1 MFMGEVIKKVTKKQS
16 RWRMVICLMLSFVM
30 LAGVLAEPVQAA
42 VYTPGLTTDFAQLE
56 PIAAFQTYGKAGP
69 GGAGILNTVLTI
81 PEGEI
86 VYLMYERNACNGMY
100 IYSVFW
106 KGRMWQVNAKDI
118 VDLKAT
124 KFNSAYTEKWA
135 REEIKGQ
142 TVKVKKTV
150 LLGKITEPLKYYYV
164 YANPKVTDGNV
175 IGVYAAGGAVDII
188 KENYNAK
195 WAEILFGQCVGY
207 VQRDYLNHA
216 DAYLS
221 GATRNTQAS
230 IKQAK
235 KLGLTQGIIK
245 PGDYESCI
253 KKKDF
258 CRLAVNWY
266 KATGHKLPK
275 QSKKSPFTDTKDPY
289 VIMAYQLGIVK
300 STKNN
305 KFQPNKELLDDQY
318 DALVKRLLRVAGAP
332 SAVFNV
338 MRADT
343 LGFWHEGITRERAL
357 VAFYNAYRMLQKTDY
372 LVNDFYDPDYSIVY
386 TISPAD
392 NPKLCLDVYDKS
404 TDRGAPI
411 GLWEKNDDKN
421 QQFRIK
427 EIHGFTLIYNVN
439 SGKALTGTDN
449 EVYQEAI
456 GYDCQKL
463 SFKYN
468 SDGTVSIINGEGR
481 YLDIKDGA
489 AKSGG
494 TLIWAPK
501 SGSSTQKWVFTYKA
515 YKSYHY

>member
-1 MFMGEVIKKVTKKQS
+1 MREKNKKRSLRTT
-16 RWRMVICLMLSFVM
+16 ICLML
-30 LAGVLAEPVQAA
+30 VLAMLVTILPENVQAA

-56 PIAAFQTYGKAGP
+56 PIASLQTYGKVGP
-69 GGAGILNTVLTI
+69 GGAEILNTVLTI
-81 PEGEI
+81 PEGEV
-86 VYLMYERNACNGMY
+86 VYLMYERNTCNGMY

-124 KFNSAYTEKWA
+124 KFNSAYIRKWA
-135 REEIKGQ
+135 REAKTGKE
-142 TVKVKKTV
+142 VKAKKTV
-150 LLGKITEPLKYYYV
+150 LAGKITEPLKYYYV
-164 YANPKVTDGNV
+164 YASPKVTDGNV
-175 IGVYAAGGAVDII
+175 IGVCAAGGAVDII

-207 VQRDYLNHA
+207 VQRAYLNHA

-235 KLGLTQGIIK
+235 KLGLAQGIIK
-245 PGDYESCI
+245 PGAYDSWI

-300 STKNN
+300 STKNK
-305 KFQPNKELLDDQY
+305 KFKPNEELLGDQF
-318 DALVKRLLRVAGAP
+318 DTLVKRLLRVAGAP
-332 SAVFNV
+332 SEIFGVLNAH
-338 MRADT
+338 T
-343 LGFWHEGITRERAL
+343 LDSYSSAGITRECAL
-357 VAFYNAYRMLQKTDY
+357 VGFYNAYRMLQKTDY
-372 LVNDFYDPDYSIVY
+372 LVNDFYDPDYSIAY

-427 EIHGFTLIYNVN
+427 EIHGFTLIYNVH

-449 EVYQEAI
+449 GVYQEAI

-468 SDGTVSIINGEGR
+468 SDGTVSIINGNGL
-481 YLDIKDGA
+481 YLDVKGGV

-494 TLIWAPK
+494 ELIWAQQ
-501 SGSSTQKWVFTYKA
+501 SGSSSQKFVFNVVK
-515 YKSYHY
+515 

>member
-1 MFMGEVIKKVTKKQS
+1 MKNMIRKRSLRTT
-16 RWRMVICLMLSFVM
+16 ICLML
-30 LAGVLAEPVQAA
+30 VLAMFVTILPENVQAA

-56 PIAAFQTYGKAGP
+56 PIASFQTYGKAGP

-81 PEGEI
+81 PEGDI
-86 VYLMYERNACNGMY
+86 VYLMYERHACNGMY

-207 VQRDYLNHA
+207 VQRAYLNHA

-221 GATRNTQAS
+221 GATRNTQTS

-235 KLGLTQGIIK
+235 KLGLAKGIIK
-245 PGDYESCI
+245 PGDYGSWI

-266 KATGHKLPK
+266 KVTGHKLPK

-300 STKNN
+300 STKNK
-305 KFQPNKELLDDQY
+305 KFKPNEELLGDQY

-332 SAVFNV
+332 SAVFDV
-338 MRADT
+338 MSAHT
-343 LGFWHEGITRERAL
+343 LDSYSRGGITRECAL
-357 VAFYNAYRMLQKTDY
+357 VGFYNAYRMLQKTDY
-372 LVNDFYDPDYSIVY
+372 LVNDFYDPDYSIAY

-392 NPKLCLDVYDKS
+392 HPKLCLDIYDKS
-404 TDRGAPI
+404 TDRGASI
-411 GLWEKNDDKN
+411 GLWEKNDGKN

-439 SGKALTGTDN
+439 SGKTLTGTDN
-449 EVYQEAI
+449 GVYQEAI

-468 SDGTVSIINGEGR
+468 SDGTVSIINGNGL
-481 YLDIKDGA
+481 YLDVKDGV

-494 TLIWAPK
+494 ELIWAQQ
-501 SGSSTQKWVFTYKA
+501 SGSSSQKFVFNIVKQQ
-515 YKSYHY
+515 K

>member
-1 MFMGEVIKKVTKKQS
+1 MKEITKKRQPLRTIIS
-16 RWRMVICLMLSFVM
+16 LMLVLVM

-56 PIAAFQTYGKAGP
+56 PIASFQTYGKAGP

-81 PEGEI
+81 PEGET
-86 VYLMYERNACNGMY
+86 VYLMYERNTCNGMY

-164 YANPKVTDGNV
+164 YADPKVKDGNV

-216 DAYLS
+216 DSYLS

-235 KLGLTQGIIK
+235 KLGLAKGVIK
-245 PGDYESCI
+245 PGAYDSWI

-300 STKNN
+300 STKNK
-305 KFQPNKELLDDQY
+305 KFKPNEELLGDQF
-318 DALVKRLLRVAGAP
+318 DTLVKRLLRVAGAP
-332 SAVFNV
+332 SEIFGVLNAHTLDSYS
-338 MRADT
+338 RA
-343 LGFWHEGITRERAL
+343 GITRECAL
-357 VAFYNAYRMLQKTDY
+357 VGFYNAYRMLQKTDY
-372 LVNDFYDPDYSIVY
+372 LVNDFYDPDYSIAY

-392 NPKLCLDVYDKS
+392 NPKLCLDVYGKS

-411 GLWEKNDDKN
+411 GLWEKNNDKN

-427 EIHGFTLIYNVN
+427 EIHGFTLIYNIN

-449 EVYQEAI
+449 GVYQEAI

-468 SDGTVSIINGEGR
+468 SDGTVSIINGNGL
-481 YLDIKDGA
+481 YLDIKGGV

-494 TLIWAPK
+494 ELIWAQQ
-501 SGSSTQKWVFTYKA
+501 SGSSSQKFVFNVVK
-515 YKSYHY
+515 

>member
-1 MFMGEVIKKVTKKQS
+1 MKEITKKRQPLRTIIS
-16 RWRMVICLMLSFVM
+16 LMLVLVM

-42 VYTPGLTTDFAQLE
+42 VYTPGLTTDFAQME
-56 PIAAFQTYGKAGP
+56 SIASFQTYGKVGP

-81 PEGEI
+81 PEGEV
-86 VYLMYERNACNGMY
+86 VYLMYERNTCNGMY

-124 KFNSAYTEKWA
+124 KFNSAYTRKWA
-135 REEIKGQ
+135 RETKTGKE
-142 TVKVKKTV
+142 VKAKKTA

-164 YANPKVTDGNV
+164 YADPKVTDGNV

-207 VQRDYLNHA
+207 VQRAYLNHA
-216 DAYLS
+216 DSYLS

-235 KLGLTQGIIK
+235 KLGLAKGVIK
-245 PGDYESCI
+245 PGAYDSWI

-275 QSKKSPFTDTKDPY
+275 QSKKSPFIDTKDPY

-300 STKNN
+300 STKNK
-305 KFQPNKELLDDQY
+305 KFKPNEELLGDQF
-318 DALVKRLLRVAGAP
+318 DTLVKRLLRVAGAP
-332 SAVFNV
+332 SEIFGVLNAHTLDSYS
-338 MRADT
+338 RA
-343 LGFWHEGITRERAL
+343 GITRECAL
-357 VAFYNAYRMLQKTDY
+357 VGFYNAYRMLQKTDY
-372 LVNDFYDPDYSIVY
+372 LVNDFYDPDYSIAY

-392 NPKLCLDVYDKS
+392 NPKLCLDVYGKS

-411 GLWEKNDDKN
+411 GLWEKNNDKN

-427 EIHGFTLIYNVN
+427 EIHGFTLIYNIN

-449 EVYQEAI
+449 GVYQEAI

-468 SDGTVSIINGEGR
+468 SDGTVSIINGNGL
-481 YLDIKDGA
+481 YLDIKGGV

-494 TLIWAPK
+494 ELIWAQQ
-501 SGSSTQKWVFTYKA
+501 SGSSSQKFVFNVVK
-515 YKSYHY
+515 

>member
-1 MFMGEVIKKVTKKQS
+1 MREKNKKRSLRTT
-16 RWRMVICLMLSFVM
+16 ICLML
-30 LAGVLAEPVQAA
+30 VLAMLVTILPENVQAA

-56 PIAAFQTYGKAGP
+56 PIASLQTYGKAGP

-81 PEGEI
+81 PEGDI
-86 VYLMYERNACNGMY
+86 VYLMYERHACNGMY

-124 KFNSAYTEKWA
+124 KFNSAYIRKWA
-135 REEIKGQ
+135 REAKTGKE
-142 TVKVKKTV
+142 VKAKKTV
-150 LLGKITEPLKYYYV
+150 LAGKITEPLKYYYV
-164 YANPKVTDGNV
+164 YASPKVTDGNV
-175 IGVYAAGGAVDII
+175 IGVCAAGGAVDII

-207 VQRDYLNHA
+207 VQRAYLNHA

-235 KLGLTQGIIK
+235 KLGLAQGIIK
-245 PGDYESCI
+245 PGAYDSWI

-300 STKNN
+300 STKNK
-305 KFQPNKELLDDQY
+305 KFKPNEELLGDQF
-318 DALVKRLLRVAGAP
+318 DTLVKRLLRVAGAP
-332 SAVFNV
+332 SEIFGVLNAH
-338 MRADT
+338 T
-343 LGFWHEGITRERAL
+343 LDSYSSAGITRECAL
-357 VAFYNAYRMLQKTDY
+357 VGFYNAYRMLQKTDY
-372 LVNDFYDPDYSIVY
+372 LVNDFYDPDYSIAY

-392 NPKLCLDVYDKS
+392 NPKLCLDVYGKS

-427 EIHGFTLIYNVN
+427 EIHGFTLIYNIN

-449 EVYQEAI
+449 GVYQEAI

-468 SDGTVSIINGEGR
+468 SDGTVSIINGNGL
-481 YLDIKDGA
+481 YLDVKGGV

-494 TLIWAPK
+494 ELIWAQQ
-501 SGSSTQKWVFTYKA
+501 SGSSSQKFVFNVVK
-515 YKSYHY
+515 